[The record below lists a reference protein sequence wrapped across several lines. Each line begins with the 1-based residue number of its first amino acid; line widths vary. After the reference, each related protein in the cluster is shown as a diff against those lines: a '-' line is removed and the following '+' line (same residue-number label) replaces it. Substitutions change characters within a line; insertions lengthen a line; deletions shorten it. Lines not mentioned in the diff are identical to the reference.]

1 MTPSFYKKLIW
12 LAMSCLC
19 IAPLAANAA
28 KSNPLAAPAG
38 PQIIW
43 QKWSPEAFSQA
54 KRENKMLLVS
64 VGIEVCFAC
73 RWMEEFTYQD
83 PRVVRL
89 IMDHFVPIQVDADNQ
104 PDLGE
109 RYSDWAW
116 PATVFMAPDTT
127 QVLALRGNRR
137 PPDFIPLL
145 NKLITQHAQGKL
157 EPDTLAPYAA
167 PAAPALSDLTDLR
180 DKLRSTL
187 DDDFDDKLSGF
198 NDEYKE
204 IENSGNFVQLLMRAH
219 AERDRKSE
227 QRFLNTAYK
236 MLGRIDPVWGGFFA
250 AGLDGWTKPIPEKR
264 TGAQA
269 TALYVYA
276 TAYSLT
282 KDKRFLDAAKEVDR
296 YLRIWMQAPD
306 GTFYTSQKDLA
317 PNLPSDWTPQR
328 YFALDTDSKRRRY
341 GIPPIDHAV
350 YTDLNAR
357 VIVAYAKLYEA
368 SGEESFLRTAEKCA
382 RVIIQQRQQTAGWVL
397 HTIDTE
403 AIKQDQRIHLK
414 AALPTPYLRSQAH
427 FGLALMALQRV
438 TGDTFWLHSAQRLAD
453 ALRLKLEDQKLGGF
467 YASLPN
473 ALDGMFAR
481 RKPLQDN
488 GVAAR
493 FLYQLGKYS
502 KNEDLIR
509 SAERAVRVVSVPNIL
524 AREGR
529 IIGELAVALEML
541 TMDYVEFTVV
551 GDATD
556 PKAQNLFKAARAYYE
571 PRKLLHYEKP
581 GRYPNLGRATLYI
594 CSQDACSTPIF
605 DTKDIAPQAAKFQKP
620 RESSKRVAEAL

>member
-1 MTPSFYKKLIW
+1 MTQNLYKRLIW

-19 IAPLAANAA
+19 LAPGITHAASRTTTAT
-28 KSNPLAAPAG
+28 G
-38 PQIIW
+38 PQITW
-43 QKWSPEAFSQA
+43 QKWSPEAFAQA
-54 KRENKMLLVS
+54 KRENKMLLLS
-64 VGIEVCFAC
+64 VGIEVCYAC

-83 PRVVRL
+83 PRVVQL
-89 IMDHFVPIQVDADNQ
+89 VMDHFVPIQVDADNQ

-145 NKLITQHAQGKL
+145 NKLIAQHAQGKL

-167 PAAPALSDLTDLR
+167 PATPVKTDLTDLR
-180 DKLRSTL
+180 DKLRAKL
-187 DDDFDDKLSGF
+187 DNDFDDQQSGF
-198 NDEYKE
+198 SDEYKE

-227 QRFLNTAYK
+227 QRFLNTANK

-250 AGLDGWTKPIPEKR
+250 AGLDGWTNPIPEKR

-276 TAYSLT
+276 TAYYLS

-296 YLRIWMQAPD
+296 YLRTWMQAPD
-306 GTFYTSQKDLA
+306 GTFYTSQQDLA
-317 PNLPSDWTPQR
+317 PNLPRGWTSQR
-328 YFALDTDSKRRRY
+328 YFALNTDAKRRQY

-350 YTDLNAR
+350 YTDLNSR

-368 SGEESFLRTAEKCA
+368 TGDENFLRAAEKSA
-382 RVIIQQRQQTAGWVL
+382 RAIIQQRQQTAGWVL
-397 HTIDTE
+397 HTVDTE
-403 AIKQDQRIHLK
+403 AIQQDQRIHLK
-414 AALPTPYLRSQAH
+414 AARPSPYLRSQAH

-438 TGDTFWLHSAQRLAD
+438 TGNPTWLHSAQRLAD
-453 ALRLKLEDQKLGGF
+453 ALREKLEDQKLGGF

-473 ALDGMFAR
+473 ALDTTFAR

-493 FLYQLGKYS
+493 FLYQLGKYT
-502 KNEDLIR
+502 KNKDLIT
-509 SAERAVRVVSVPNIL
+509 SAERAVRAVSVPMML
-524 AREGR
+524 EREGR

-551 GDATD
+551 GDAND
-556 PKAQNLFKAARAYYE
+556 PKAQSLFNASRAYYE

-581 GRYPNLGRATLYI
+581 GRYPDSGRASLYI
-594 CSQDACSTPIF
+594 CSESACSTPIF
-605 DTKDIAPQAAKFQKP
+605 DSKDIPVQAVKFQKAP
-620 RESSKRVAEAL
+620 EDSKRVARTL